1 MSVSTYDCK
10 TQNPLNPGTPYYHEC
25 FGFFQ
30 LPTKLKFE
38 AGPFS
43 DVNPPPG
50 LPCDLISKLKRTGEL
65 ERQNDCEFIY
75 SWTDGDFSI
84 FLIINDNKVPLTTKK
99 DLVLEDMTKWRIG
112 GTCVGEKYISY
123 CNVNLLG
130 VVNLYMEGILSSE
143 LCSGSFKIWFDP
155 TISPLVY

>member
-30 LPTKLKFE
+30 LPTKFKFE

-43 DVNPPPG
+43 DVNPN
-50 LPCDLISKLKRTGEL
+50 LPCNLISKAQRTGEL
-65 ERQNDCEFIY
+65 ERGGPCTFQY
-75 SWTDGDFSI
+75 SWSDGDFSI
-84 FLIINDNKVPLTTKK
+84 FLVINENKVPLTTKK
-99 DLVLEDMTKWRIG
+99 DLSFSDMTKWRIG
-112 GTCVGEKYISY
+112 GTGEGIKSVSY
-123 CNVNLLG
+123 CNVD
-130 VVNLYMEGILSSE
+130 LSGSVTLEISGSIVSE
-143 LCSGSFKIWFDP
+143 LCAGQFRIWFDP